1 MSQEEIG
8 QGHHRAM
15 EIRLE
20 GYKAILE
27 QAPSRKEDVINP
39 VMFRV
44 YDMDRELIVSGIVN
58 LDGCT
63 VAQFQKVRS
72 HFCTADELLG
82 FGQIL
87 VDVRSAAMG
96 WMT

>member
-20 GYKAILE
+20 GYKAIIE
-27 QAPSRKEDVINP
+27 QAPSRKEDMINS

-44 YDMDRELIVSGIVN
+44 YDMDRELIVSGTVN

-63 VAQFQKVRS
+63 VVQFQKVRS
-72 HFCTADELLG
+72 HFCTAVELLG